1 MSTQATVRNIAPV
14 HNGIGVVP
22 LPEAC
27 RVPENAK
34 VVELKYCEICGRSF
48 PRKFTPTEVF
58 EIRKTRYWSCAGV
71 SDERPAELRRDKG
84 QRLCF
89 TCARQP
95 SLELNAEELL
105 RNQEAYRQQ
114 MPGTEIQ
121 MRHALHLP
129 KYSAPNLTHM
139 NPPKGRRRNVAGN
152 NTDTSQWEPLIYQ
165 AFAKTA
171 ELTVAQICDLLPG
184 CLTPQQA
191 YRFCRNRAIPIE
203 RVRRLNHGFRGGC
216 GVFVLRNQVH

>member
-1 MSTQATVRNIAPV
+1 MSTQATIRNIAPV
-14 HNGIGVVP
+14 HNGIGIVP

-34 VVELKYCEICGRSF
+34 VVELKYCELCGRSF
-48 PRKFTPTEVF
+48 PRKFAPTEVF
-58 EIRKTRYWSCAGV
+58 EIRKTRYYSVAGY

-84 QRLCF
+84 QRLCS

-105 RNQEAYRQQ
+105 REQEAYRQQ

-129 KYSAPNLTHM
+129 KYRTQ
-139 NPPKGRRRNVAGN
+139 
-152 NTDTSQWEPLIYQ
+152 TSVQVIPRKKRKWRDCSTWTQLIFE
-165 AFAKTA
+165 AFAKKP
-171 ELTVAQICDLLPG
+171 ELTMVEICDALPG
-184 CLTPQQA
+184 CLTPVEA
-191 YRFCRNRAIPIE
+191 THYCHRVHIPLKK
-203 RVRRLNHGFRGGC
+203 VRRISTGFPGGC
-216 GVFVLRNQVH
+216 FVFALEVN